1 MRKDLFPALIFA
13 SVFVLLFT
21 CQTGTSAE
29 DLDTLRERAEQ
40 GDADAQHS
48 LGFMY
53 LEGRGVPRDDAR
65 AVAWYE
71 KAAEQGNAKAQYN
84 LGVMYGNGRGVPQD
98 YARAHMWWNLAAALG
113 DEGAMKYRDAIAKE
127 MAPGQVAS
135 AQDAARACL
144 ARDYKGC

>member
-40 GDADAQHS
+40 GDADAQFG

-53 LEGRGVPRDDAR
+53 EVG
-65 AVAWYE
+65 
-71 KAAEQGNAKAQYN
+71 Q
-84 LGVMYGNGRGVPQD
+84 GVPQD

-113 DEGAMKYRDAIAKE
+113 HEDAMELRDLIAE
-127 MAPGQVAS
+127 AMAAGQVAS

-144 ARDYKGC
+144 ARYYKGC